1 MKIRDLL
8 DINSI
13 ELNGESSSKEYT
25 IKQMVLLMSKQ
36 GNIKNIGVY
45 EKGVLLREEEGTT
58 GVGNGI
64 AIPHCKSEVVKKPGL
79 AAMVVPQGVDFGAL
93 DNEPVKLIFLIAAP
107 DTEDNIHLDVLSKL
121 SRMLMNLSLI
131 HI

>member
-64 AIPHCKSEVVKKPGL
+64 AIPHCNPK
-79 AAMVVPQGVDFGAL
+79 
-93 DNEPVKLIFLIAAP
+93 
-107 DTEDNIHLDVLSKL
+107 
-121 SRMLMNLSLI
+121 
-131 HI
+131 